1 MKFTKEKPVQLSIQE
16 WKARPIRRTIKA
28 IRAENGKYDLT
39 LVEHHLHCIYF
50 LETKNSLAI
59 SKAKELVL
67 RWQDEWGLD
76 VESVPDIERLERD
89 ASEANKVKQIQE
101 MRLDEALNRE
111 KVELPEQLK
120 KEMDRH
126 SAKYLKHLFADI
138 ESGGDDC
145 KSCCIIRGIRKLCV
159 IQLYLPLIYQSLGMM
174 DMVNES
180 AYLDSFRGS
189 CRKLFDDTMELLCK
203 EMNIKQGD
211 DSNNKAA
218 QQRNL
223 KDIRLAKS
231 LMEKHRVNS

>member
-1 MKFTKEKPVQLSIQE
+1 L
-16 WKARPIRRTIKA
+16 
-28 IRAENGKYDLT
+28 N
-39 LVEHHLHCIYF
+39 CIYF
-50 LETKNSLAI
+50 LETKKSLTV

-89 ASEANKVKQIQE
+89 ASEATKVKQIQE
-101 MRLDEALNRE
+101 MKLDEATLNRE
-111 KVELPEQLK
+111 KVELPEQLR

-138 ESGGDDC
+138 AAGGDDC

-159 IQLYLPLIYQSLGMM
+159 IQLYLPLIYQSLGML

-189 CRKLFDDTMELLCK
+189 CRKVFDNTMELLCK
-203 EMNIKQGD
+203 EMSIKHGN
-211 DSNNKAA
+211 DSHNKAA

-231 LMEKHRVNS
+231 LMEKHCSKG